1 MDKRQEIDGPQAEQL
16 DFVPCGQI
24 FQNSKSERRAESVH
38 STSFFWELKNVLL
51 VMDKVNTGKCWISSH
66 ILQNINLDIWDVGV
80 YHPSEL

>member
-1 MDKRQEIDGPQAEQL
+1 MDLKTVIQ
-16 DFVPCGQI
+16 CGVSQKEKTC
-24 FQNSKSERRAESVH
+24 KSERRAESVH